1 MHPGRDASPSP
12 RTRRELKAPRSPAYS
27 PPRRV
32 LVPEFYEAARLAR
45 ETGRARAEASRPFGA
60 RSSGVPEGRRLESP
74 LREEGRRQRQR
85 REERSE
91 KRQRREERREESERG
106 LRWTPA
112 QDACNEE
119 RLRDHEKL
127 PDGRLAPDL
136 GAEKLGSMGG
146 EEPLHDW
153 QRSKPPKRT
162 TAPTL
167 HWVRLLT
174 KVGRGTGSLR
184 RI

>member
-1 MHPGRDASPSP
+1 M
-12 RTRRELKAPRSPAYS
+12 
-27 PPRRV
+27 
-32 LVPEFYEAARLAR
+32 
-45 ETGRARAEASRPFGA
+45 
-60 RSSGVPEGRRLESP
+60 
-74 LREEGRRQRQR
+74 
-85 REERSE
+85 RSE

-106 LRWTPA
+106 LRWTPT

-136 GAEKLGSMGG
+136 GAEKLWSMGG
-146 EEPLHDW
+146 EEALHDW

-174 KVGRGTGSLR
+174 KVGRGTGWRWPLR